1 MLGPRRRPG
10 DGDFD
15 DEESVAA
22 TERELA
28 GMWLRDLD
36 DRVGWLEELLGVAPG
51 QMGIDERVAWL
62 EELAEFLPEWHK
74 LAETALVQRQHRP
87 LY

>member
-1 MLGPRRRPG
+1 
-10 DGDFD
+10 
-15 DEESVAA
+15 
-22 TERELA
+22 
-28 GMWLRDLD
+28 MWLRDLD

-62 EELAEFLPEWHK
+62 EDLAEFLPEWHK
-74 LAETALVQRQHRP
+74 LAEAALVQRQHRP